1 MNLFRMFRI
10 RSRMWKYLLLITI
23 TFVAFYIWMNIKA
36 NTISVPAVKT
46 GFGWLNNH
54 EPIMVDSV
62 IDDKSKHVTHGEK
75 CEIPDRFD
83 PGTKVISTFDLP
95 DETNYTLL
103 PNGRYSIPVK
113 NKQVAY
119 SPSLRPLKIILVP
132 FSHADPGYGRTIQEY
147 HTGATRSILTGMV
160 QKLNQYRNLTFQ
172 WAETVFLDLWF
183 EETDNSLKQQVR
195 DIIAR
200 GQLEIVLGGW
210 VMPDEACTHYVS
222 VIDQL
227 IEGHQWVLENLNV
240 IPKNSWSN
248 DPFGYS
254 ASMPYLWKLSGIENM
269 VILRIHQAIKGTL
282 MKKRSLEY
290 KWRQY
295 WDHDGRTDIL
305 SYLMPY
311 ENYWINDVCG
321 PDADICHQYAF
332 FRTDQAPAV
341 TEQNLETKAT
351 ALYEQYR
358 ITADLYKYDTLYMG
372 LGEDFSYQSLQDW
385 DVLYTNFKKLMD
397 YMNAKKEWKV
407 NIKFGTLAEYFSDIR
422 RNEESSTITDT
433 SQSFPVLS
441 GDFFPYSDKNNEYW
455 TGYFTTRPF
464 NKRIAREIEPILRA
478 ADAFHVFAYSLC
490 KTMGKEYKLYSE
502 VTKHLRG
509 ARRNLGV
516 FLHHDGITGT
526 SLPHV
531 VKDYEIRLHNAHY
544 GAITALKMTLVTVLS
559 RGKITEIKNLKEE
572 LMRPSSND
580 ITVKGIVKVR
590 DEGTS
595 LVFVNPLGKART
607 EIVTVIVDRENVK
620 LVCPHG
626 ERKFYQISKYSGNNG
641 FQLAFSIK
649 MSPYAVEIFEI
660 MPSTSGNDIST
671 VQSPNENEKTIVL
684 QNTYLTVEFDSRT
697 GWLRSIQDSN
707 GKATHFRT
715 SCLSYKSE
723 KSGAYLF
730 GPAGEAREF
739 LTSKPQIL
747 VTKGKFVS
755 EVSLKFPG
763 FYHSIR
769 LYNSSGPQGRF
780 LHIKNEIDIA
790 GAGLKEQEIIMR
802 FESDVQ
808 NGDLFYTDSNGFQ
821 MMGRRTR
828 PSNPIETNYYPLTSM
843 AILEDENKRL
853 VLHSAQPHGVAS
865 LKPGWLEVMLDRQM
879 SRDDKKGLG
888 QGVYD
893 NKLVVSEFFLAVEY
907 KGIPSVIAESRYTY
921 PSMQSIVINEV
932 LQNPIMMLMVDDS
945 TFHSVDKYYYPVKFD
960 IPCDVSIVGL
970 RNLAKNDLQYNGT
983 SIVVHKKRYMCGYSV
998 EELQCPVTLNGV
1010 KFGLLFPFTGVAY
1023 ETSLS
1028 HLHKKKRISLETDLT
1043 PDPMEIKSFLVYL

>member
-1 MNLFRMFRI
+1 MNLLRIFRI
-10 RSRMWKYLLLITI
+10 RFRMWKYVFLVTI
-23 TFVAFYIWMNIKA
+23 PFLVFYIWMNINSKS
-36 NTISVPAVKT
+36 ISVPAVRAGIRWFNTHNKV
-46 GFGWLNNH
+46 L
-54 EPIMVDSV
+54 VDS
-62 IDDKSKHVTHGEK
+62 ILDNDGKHMAHGDT
-75 CEIPDRFD
+75 CEITDRFD
-83 PGTKVISTFDLP
+83 PETKVISTFDLP
-95 DETNYTLL
+95 DETNYKLL

-113 NKQVAY
+113 NKEVAY
-119 SPSLRPLKIILVP
+119 GPGLRPLKIILVP

-147 HTGATRSILTGMV
+147 HTGATRQILTEMV

-172 WAETVFLDLWF
+172 WAETIFLDLWF
-183 EETDNSLKQQVR
+183 EEKDDALKQQVR

-227 IEGHQWVLENLNV
+227 IEGHQWLLENLNV

-332 FRTDQAPAV
+332 FRTDQAPPV
-341 TEQNLETKAT
+341 TEQNLVAKAT

-358 ITADLYKYDTLYMG
+358 ITADLYNYDTLYMG
-372 LGEDFSYQSLQDW
+372 LGEDFSYQSPQDW
-385 DVLYTNFKKLMD
+385 DVMYTNFKKLMD
-397 YMNAKKEWKV
+397 YMNANKEWKV
-407 NIKFGTLAEYFSDIR
+407 NIKFGTLAEYFSDVR
-422 RNEESSTITDT
+422 RNEESYSVKDK
-433 SQSFPVLS
+433 SLSFPVLS
-441 GDFFPYSDKNNEYW
+441 GDFFPYSDKENAYW

-464 NKRIAREIEPILRA
+464 NKRIAREVEPILRA

-490 KTMGKEYKLYSE
+490 KTIGKEYKLYSE

-531 VKDYEIRLHNAHY
+531 ARDYEHRLHNAHY
-544 GAITALKMTLVTVLS
+544 GAITALKMTMVTVLS
-559 RGKITEIKNLKEE
+559 RGAITEINSLKEE
-572 LMRPSSND
+572 LMRPSSGV
-580 ITVKGIVKVR
+580 ITVKQIIKVK
-590 DEGTS
+590 DSGTR
-595 LVFVNPLGKART
+595 LVFINPLGKART
-607 EIVTVIVDRENVK
+607 EIVTLIVDRENVK

-626 ERKFYQISKYSGNNG
+626 DRKFYQISKYSGNNG
-641 FQLAFSIK
+641 FQLSFSIK
-649 MSPYAVEIFEI
+649 MTPYAVEVFEI
-660 MPSTSGNDIST
+660 MPSTSGNDLSV
-671 VQSPNENEKTIVL
+671 VQRPNENEKMIVL
-684 QNTYLTVEFDSRT
+684 QNRYLTVEFDSRT
-697 GWLRSIQDSN
+697 GWLRSIRDLN
-707 GKATHFRT
+707 GRVTTFRT
-715 SCLSYKSE
+715 SCLSYKSVT
-723 KSGAYLF
+723 SGAYLF
-730 GPAGEAREF
+730 GPAGEAKEF
-739 LTSKPQIL
+739 ITSKPQIL

-755 EVSLKFPG
+755 EISLKFPG
-763 FYHSIR
+763 FYHSVR
-769 LYNSSGPQGRF
+769 LYNSSGPQGRS
-780 LHIKNEIDIA
+780 LHIRNEVDIN
-790 GAGLKEQEIIMR
+790 GAGLNDQEIIVR

-853 VLHSAQPHGVAS
+853 ILHSAQPHGVAS
-865 LKPGWLEVMLDRQM
+865 LKPGWLEIMLDRQM
-879 SRDDKKGLG
+879 SHDDRRGLG

-893 NKLVVSEFFLAVEY
+893 SKLVASEFFLAVEY
-907 KGIPSVIAESRYTY
+907 KDSPSVIAESRYTY
-921 PSMQSIVINEV
+921 PSIQSIVTNEV
-932 LQNPIMMLMVDDS
+932 LQNPIIIFMVDES
-945 TFHSVDKYYYPVKFD
+945 TYNYVDNYYYPVNFD
-960 IPCDVSIVGL
+960 IPCDFSIVGL

-983 SIVVHKKRYMCGYSV
+983 SIVVHKKRYMCGYSI
-998 EELQCPVTLNGV
+998 EELSCPVTSNGV
-1010 KFGLLFPFTGVAY
+1010 QFGLLFPFTGVAY

-1028 HLHKKKRISLETDLT
+1028 HLHKKKRISLEMDLT
-1043 PDPMEIKSFLVYL
+1043 PDPMEIKSFLIHL